1 MPLAALA
8 AVAVFNVITLAAL
21 PALAL
26 NNGVGLKPE
35 MGFNTCK
42 GVCFQDSM

>member
-1 MPLAALA
+1 VPLAALA
-8 AVAVFNVITLAAL
+8 AVAVFNVITLAL